1 MIKTNPK
8 EDEEEDLE
16 SMQRANDMFN
26 SMIRKEDGN
35 NQQEV
40 DLLFLSN
47 INEPEQMEVS
57 LAENSFQNQQH
68 LQSFHSE
75 MDSID
80 LSERQVNDGKAK
92 VAAHAFSQIQTMNQI
107 NGRHEGLEDTLN
119 AIDAK
124 LIISRAKI

>member
-1 MIKTNPK
+1 
-8 EDEEEDLE
+8 
-16 SMQRANDMFN
+16 MFN

-40 DLLFLSN
+40 DLLLLSN

-57 LAENSFQNQQH
+57 LAENSFQYQQH

-80 LSERQVNDGKAK
+80 LSERQVNDGKVK

>member
-1 MIKTNPK
+1 
-8 EDEEEDLE
+8 
-16 SMQRANDMFN
+16 MQRANDMFN

-80 LSERQVNDGKAK
+80 LSERQVNDGKVK